1 MSAIYMTKF
10 TSSFPDT
17 ETVDD
22 WCNVWAEHMADLT
35 GEQLRY
41 GLDRVAKECEWP
53 PSLVEFRQLC
63 EAAPKPPQARL
74 APPVFARTEFADAA
88 LEKIRTDQ
96 ANAPALSIC
105 DRWPHEVL
113 AKADST
119 PAARDMAHA
128 ALAAKAARKPNA

>member
-1 MSAIYMTKF
+1 MENQASLNTSVTGSSETPQPKPRLMKRSWVLALHRRMSAIYMTKF

-74 APPVFARTEFADAA
+74 APPVFARTEFAD
-88 LEKIRTDQ
+88 
-96 ANAPALSIC
+96 
-105 DRWPHEVL
+105 
-113 AKADST
+113 
-119 PAARDMAHA
+119 
-128 ALAAKAARKPNA
+128 